1 VCSSDLDWDLDL
13 SFGKAG
19 EVQVN
24 ELLTASIET
33 VEVKRD
39 RRWKETKNLYIEMAC
54 FSEKI
59 NSWYLSGLSTTKASH
74 WAFVLEDI
82 VLIVPTL
89 KLKDVV
95 EAKGR
100 KIEMIRPEYSTR
112 GYLINWTDVGI

>member
-1 VCSSDLDWDLDL
+1 MTNQSDWDLDL

-19 EVQVN
+19 EIQVN

-39 RRWKETKNLYIEMAC
+39 RRWKETKNLYIEMSC

-59 NSWYLSGLSTTKASH
+59 NSWYLSGLSITKASH

-82 VLIVPTL
+82 VLIVPTD
-89 KLKDVV
+89 KLKKIV
-95 EAKGR
+95 ELKGR
-100 KIEMIRPEYSTR
+100 KIEMLRPEYSTR
-112 GYLINWTDVGI
+112 GYLITWTDVAI

>member
-1 VCSSDLDWDLDL
+1 MDSKSDWDLDL
-13 SFGKAG
+13 AFGKAG
-19 EVQVN
+19 EIQVN